1 MALKNRIES
10 MRDLMRNMCDDL
22 DKLARG
28 NKTAAQRVRT
38 NSLLFSKVAKL
49 FRKESV
55 SLSKKE
61 FTALIKTNR
70 NSNP

>member
-1 MALKNRIES
+1 MTLKNRIES
-10 MRDLMRNMCDDL
+10 MRNLMLKMCDDL
-22 DKLARG
+22 DKLSKG

-38 NSLLFSKVAKL
+38 NSVLFSKVAKL

-61 FTALIKTNR
+61 FISISIKKNKH
-70 NSNP
+70 

>member
-1 MALKNRIES
+1 MLS
-10 MRDLMRNMCDDL
+10 MCDDL
-22 DKLARG
+22 EKLSKG

-38 NSLLFSKVAKL
+38 NSLLFAKIAKL

-61 FTALIKTNR
+61 FTSLGKR
-70 NSNP
+70 NSNQ

>member
-10 MRDLMRNMCDDL
+10 MRSLMLNMCADL
-22 DKLARG
+22 DKLSKG

-38 NSLLFSKVAKL
+38 NSLLFAKVAKL

-55 SLSKKE
+55 SLSKKDFIA
-61 FTALIKTNR
+61 FTLKKK
-70 NSNP
+70 